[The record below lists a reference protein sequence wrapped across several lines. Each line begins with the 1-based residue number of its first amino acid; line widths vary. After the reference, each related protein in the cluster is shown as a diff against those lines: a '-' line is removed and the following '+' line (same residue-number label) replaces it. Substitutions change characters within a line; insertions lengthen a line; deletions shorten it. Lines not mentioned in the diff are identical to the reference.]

1 MQKNDPMK
9 FSLLAISSLI
19 IITSCGGEKK
29 LSDQELIDKNVRQ
42 YFFMGDSVAVETT
55 ITDTVFVA
63 ELDEMILTIENNI
76 KLIQLD
82 IDTLHLM
89 VDDWSYKALNLEKTD
104 SVKEAK
110 EAKIKSLEYRLKLK
124 ELQFKQAEFAQTN
137 RIFMHLKRSVWADI
151 AGFEANVHYELGA
164 EVNDMIILMDA
175 NFNVVD

>member
-1 MQKNDPMK
+1 MR
-9 FSLLAISSLI
+9 FAVLFFLSTFLFI
-19 IITSCGGEKK
+19 SCGGEKK
-29 LSDQELIDKNVRQ
+29 LSDQELIEKNVRN
-42 YFFMGDSVAVETT
+42 YFFMGDSVTVETT
-55 ITDTVFVA
+55 IMDTVFVA

-76 KLIQLD
+76 NLIQLD

-104 SVKEAK
+104 SVIEANQ
-110 EAKIKSLEYRLKLK
+110 AKIKSLEYRLKLK

-151 AGFEANVHYELGA
+151 AGFEANVHYQLGD

-175 NFNVVD
+175 NFNIVD